1 MGRIFRDGEIQLDD
15 DNITN
20 FLRTAHILQ
29 RCCCFFLR
37 VFFLFCNYLYS
48 VHSSNMI
55 NVTYKY
61 DSKRALFTLLM
72 IQMITQLPK
81 CAVFA

>member
-20 FLRTAHILQ
+20 FLRIAHILQ
-29 RCCCFFLR
+29 WCRCFLR
-37 VFFLFCNYLYS
+37 VFFLFGNYLYS